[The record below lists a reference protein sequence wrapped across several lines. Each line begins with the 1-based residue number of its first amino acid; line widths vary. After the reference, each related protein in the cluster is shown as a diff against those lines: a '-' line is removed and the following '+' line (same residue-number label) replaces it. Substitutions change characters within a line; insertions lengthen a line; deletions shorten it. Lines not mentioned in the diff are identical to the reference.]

1 VTGQNRFASTLSFFC
16 RAERLKG
23 QSMVSWI
30 RSSVVLVIILVVLQS
45 AYARDP
51 DGRFAN
57 SPLKPWF
64 EKLTSGPGPCCSDAD
79 GSVVLDSDWE
89 SKDGHYRVRIKDKWW
104 DVPAEAVIT
113 EPNKVGRTMVWPIYY
128 WNSNS
133 LDRIDIRCFM
143 PGAMT

>member
-1 VTGQNRFASTLSFFC
+1 
-16 RAERLKG
+16 
-23 QSMVSWI
+23 MVSWI

-64 EKLTSGPGPCCSDAD
+64 EKLSSGKGPCCSDAD

-113 EPNKVGRTMVWPIYY
+113 EPNKVGRTMVWPIYN
-128 WNSNS
+128 WNGAS
-133 LDRIDIRCFM
+133 LDRVDIRCFM

>member
-1 VTGQNRFASTLSFFC
+1 
-16 RAERLKG
+16 
-23 QSMVSWI
+23 MVSSI
-30 RSSVVLVIILVVLQS
+30 KSCAVFVIIWLVLQS

-64 EKLTSGPGPCCSDAD
+64 EKLSSGKGPCCSDAD

-89 SKDGHYRVRIKDKWW
+89 TKDGHYRVRINNKWW

-113 EPNKVGRTMVWPIYY
+113 EPNKVGRTMVWPIYN
-128 WNSNS
+128 WRGDS
-133 LDRIDIRCFM
+133 LDRVDIRCFM

>member
-1 VTGQNRFASTLSFFC
+1 
-16 RAERLKG
+16 
-23 QSMVSWI
+23 MVSWI
-30 RSSVVLVIILVVLQS
+30 RFTPVFVIVLLALQS

-64 EKLTSGPGPCCSDAD
+64 EKLTSGKGPCCSDAD

-89 SKDGHYRVRIKDKWW
+89 SKDGHYRVRIKDSWW

-113 EPNKVGRTMVWPIYY
+113 EPNRVGRTMVWPIYF
-128 WNSNS
+128 WNGNS
-133 LDRIDIRCFM
+133 LDRVDIRCFM
-143 PGAMT
+143 PGATT

>member
-1 VTGQNRFASTLSFFC
+1 MSIKQQWPTCGSALSAAKSK
-16 RAERLKG
+16 RSKNPKG
-23 QSMVSWI
+23 QPPADCSGAVTTQI
-30 RSSVVLVIILVVLQS
+30 VHVIAI
-45 AYARDP
+45 ART
-51 DGRFAN
+51 
-57 SPLKPWF
+57 WF
-64 EKLTSGPGPCCSDAD
+64 EKLTSGKGPCCSDAD

-128 WNSNS
+128 WNGNS
-133 LDRIDIRCFM
+133 LDRVDIRCFM